1 MEHLGVF
8 NLQNNYKP
16 EELYG
21 IGDIHGDF
29 SILEHVLVDLTK
41 VALYE
46 QNYSIV
52 QPNDCKKVILK
63 WNPVKKNVWLVFCGD
78 LVDMKRS
85 DNNILSDDCD
95 FQILETLFRLKEEA
109 EKYDSKILILL
120 GNHEIMNFQGN
131 YDYVPDHAVTI
142 ERQEKFKIGSDF
154 AKKIAKLTFLAV
166 RINNIIFVH
175 GGFCIEFLKELH
187 DTCGFDKI
195 INKKKEIIP
204 QLNII
209 TKKYLSGYYS
219 PKKQK
224 KVESYIFGGNSYK
237 EDNEY
242 DSDYEDDEDD
252 KKYISIGNSKG
263 PLWCRTHSANIG
275 NNDITCE
282 TELDEISRLLNIKNY
297 TPNSIIFVISH
308 TPQFYMNNG
317 INSSCNKRIWRID
330 LGMSRAF
337 EEQKIITG
345 SKEQN
350 NIIEK
355 LDVSELD
362 KNRAM
367 SILKMNKNININEYD
382 PSSFTKISEG
392 VLSRDY
398 VRNQQATL
406 RENLALTEMFVTH
419 NTNNKYMLKKALPP
433 LTNIIKK
440 YQKLKKEVSKL
451 NKY

>member
-1 MEHLGVF
+1 MSDEVLNLEVWYFKQDTTPIKDDFEQLLDDAKIVVDIDHLGI
-8 NLQNNYKP
+8 N
-16 EELYG
+16 
-21 IGDIHGDF
+21 
-29 SILEHVLVDLTK
+29 K
-41 VALYE
+41 VY
-46 QNYSIV
+46 
-52 QPNDCKKVILK
+52 
-63 WNPVKKNVWLVFCGD
+63 
-78 LVDMKRS
+78 
-85 DNNILSDDCD
+85 
-95 FQILETLFRLKEEA
+95 
-109 EKYDSKILILL
+109 
-120 GNHEIMNFQGN
+120 
-131 YDYVPDHAVTI
+131 TI
-142 ERQEKFKIGSDF
+142 ELRYRDENADIDVEG
-154 AKKIAKLTFLAV
+154 KLAA
-166 RINNIIFVH
+166 IYN
-175 GGFCIEFLKELH
+175 G
-187 DTCGFDKI
+187 
-195 INKKKEIIP
+195 
-204 QLNII
+204 
-209 TKKYLSGYYS
+209 KYIVEGYY
-219 PKKQK
+219 
-224 KVESYIFGGNSYK
+224 I
-237 EDNEY
+237 
-242 DSDYEDDEDD
+242 SDYEDDEDD